1 MLTALA
7 DGGVGA
13 SVGLEVAT
21 VVDASGAQ
29 LARVADA
36 AGPGWPRL
44 DLVEGDEEGVDL
56 GEGRFD
62 GEGKKEKRGVIKSR
76 RPPSLALSPPPPLSL
91 SSVAIS
97 ALALHWVNDLPGL
110 LTRVRRSL
118 APDGLFVASLW
129 GGDATLRELRSA
141 FAAAEM
147 AVAGGLSPRVAP
159 TVRAA
164 DAGGLLTRAGLALP
178 GVDVDQLVVRYSGG
192 PRAAVAHLR
201 AMADSNA
208 VVRRAP
214 FLPRAVAA
222 AAMEG
227 YAKEY
232 GDADGSVPATFEAVF
247 LTGWALPE
255 KGGGPVPAARGSGT
269 VSLRDLEAALRE
281 KKE

>member
-1 MLTALA
+1 VLTALA

-62 GEGKKEKRGVIKSR
+62 GEEKKEERGVISLDAPLP
-76 RPPSLALSPPPPLSL
+76 RPLTPPPPFSV
-91 SSVAIS
+91 SVAIS

-178 GVDVDQLVVRYSGG
+178 GVDVDQLVVRYAGG

-232 GDADGSVPATFEAVF
+232 GDADGSVPATFEVVF